1 MGNQETIQW
10 RSWGTDAF
18 QQAQEANKPIFL
30 SISATWCHWCH
41 VLDEESFTHPE
52 IIRRINADFI
62 PIRVDSDKRPDLN
75 SRYNMG
81 GWPTVAILDP
91 QGELVT
97 GGTYMPPGQLLSMLS
112 TDLLGSSHVST
123 SPSRSD
129 PTGRAGKTGGSL
141 STLQISK
148 VDSSIIET
156 IASFLERVFDRNFGG
171 FGGPP
176 KFPQVWAIDL
186 AFHLHSRTG
195 EKKWL
200 EMATFTL
207 NNMREGGLYDLVD
220 GGFFRYSAS
229 DDWDSPHYEKL
240 LEVNAQMLSIYL
252 KAYILTGQVTFRA
265 TAQGI
270 LDYLLST
277 LTCGGP
283 CGNKEKGPPMPPR
296 PAPALAKP
304 DAGSLAVEGQ
314 MWFCGSQSAD
324 RDYYDL
330 SEEERVWADTPP
342 LDTTLYTDRN
352 AMAVSALLIAHHV
365 FGDSQYR
372 DRALKLIDFLWE
384 HCYRE
389 GQGMFHYYEEPVLGS
404 AQAVGQASPDHGGC
418 GACEDLPKANRSG
431 PTSDAGSG
439 RGGIGEATASHG
451 PPHIN
456 TGNLFLGG
464 YLSDQV
470 HMMASL
476 MDAFEA
482 TGIRLYLDRAEALS
496 EGMHHHLWDS
506 EDGGYR
512 DLPDSLD
519 SLGALKVR
527 IKPFAENAVASIALT
542 RLFHLTGH
550 EIYLKKSKSV
560 LNYLSMVYGP
570 YKHHAAP
577 FALAMER
584 FLQPPLHVTL
594 VGNREFAQWSEL
606 LRAAHLLK
614 SPWKVVLLLD
624 EAKDRERLQS
634 LGYSPSEKPLAYLCI
649 GKLCYPP
656 VSRLEDLKLHP

>member
-1 MGNQETIQW
+1 MGNQETIRW
-10 RSWGTDAF
+10 RSWGVDAF

-52 IIRRINADFI
+52 VIRRINADFI

-97 GGTYMPPGQLLSMLS
+97 GGTYMPPGQILSMLS
-112 TDLLGSSHVST
+112 TDLSGSSHVST
-123 SPSRSD
+123 THARLSDVGPLRFAFGKSSHAPHPASR
-129 PTGRAGKTGGSL
+129 GRAANRLSKARGSL

-148 VDSSIIET
+148 VGSSIIET
-156 IASFLERVFDRNFGG
+156 IGSFLERVFDRNFGG

-186 AFHLHSRTG
+186 AFHLHARTG

-252 KAYILTGQVTFRA
+252 KAYILTGQVTFRT
-265 TAQGI
+265 TAQGV
-270 LDYLLST
+270 LDYLFST
-277 LTCGGP
+277 LAKAPASGSASAEPGCGGI
-283 CGNKEKGPPMPPR
+283 GARFMSAHGPPHII
-296 PAPALAKP
+296 
-304 DAGSLAVEGQ
+304 EGQ
-314 MWFCGSQSAD
+314 MWFCGSQSSD

-330 SEEERVWADTPP
+330 SEEERAWADTPP
-342 LDTTLYTDRN
+342 LDATLYTDRN

-365 FGDSQYR
+365 FEDAPYR
-372 DRALKLIDFLWE
+372 DRALKLIDFLWD

-389 GQGMFHYYEEPVLGS
+389 GQGMFHYYDEKGHLS
-404 AQAVGQASPDHGGC
+404 
-418 GACEDLPKANRSG
+418 
-431 PTSDAGSG
+431 
-439 RGGIGEATASHG
+439 
-451 PPHIN
+451 
-456 TGNLFLGG
+456 LGG

-470 HMMASL
+470 HMMTAL
-476 MDAFEA
+476 MDVFEA

-506 EDGGYR
+506 EDGGYW
-512 DLPDSLD
+512 DLPGSPD

-527 IKPFAENAVASIALT
+527 IKPFAENAVASMALT
-542 RLFHLTGH
+542 CLFHLTGH
-550 EIYLKKSKSV
+550 EAYLKQSESV

-584 FLQPPLHVTL
+584 FLQSPLHVTL
-594 VGNREFAQWSEL
+594 VGNREYAQWGKL
-606 LRAAHLLK
+606 LQAAHLLK
-614 SPWKVVLLLD
+614 STWKVVLPLD
-624 EAKDRERLQS
+624 GAKDRERLQS

-649 GKLCYPP
+649 GKTCYSP
-656 VSRLEDLKLHP
+656 VSRSEDLKLPL